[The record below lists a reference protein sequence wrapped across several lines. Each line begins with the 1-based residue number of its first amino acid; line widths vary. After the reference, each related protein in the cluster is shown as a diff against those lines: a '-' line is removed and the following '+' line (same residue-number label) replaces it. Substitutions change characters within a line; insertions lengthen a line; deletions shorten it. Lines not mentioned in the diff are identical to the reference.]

1 MPRTIWRT
9 RVQYPSMSSD
19 NPFRD
24 LFAKAGIEGTTDD
37 PDSLPDLDKNGDE
50 IKEVVLGYERRG
62 SGKVITTVRDIPA
75 EKMDETL
82 KFIKKTLGTGGSI
95 GSDLLVIQGDRRA
108 QLTRFFE
115 KQGIRVRGDRE

>member
-9 RVQYPSMSSD
+9 RVQYHSMSSD

-95 GSDLLVIQGDRRA
+95 DNELLAIQGDRRT

-115 KQGIRVRGDRE
+115 KQGIRVRGDRD

>member
-75 EKMDETL
+75 EKMMKPL
-82 KFIKKTLGTGGSI
+82 SSSRKL
-95 GSDLLVIQGDRRA
+95 
-108 QLTRFFE
+108 
-115 KQGIRVRGDRE
+115 

>member
-37 PDSLPDLDKNGDE
+37 PDSLPALDKNGDE

-95 GSDLLVIQGDRRA
+95 DSDLLVIQGDRRA